1 MQKQPK
7 LRILILNLFVIYVY
21 ISKCNKDILS
31 CFSVTCENIDE
42 AADIW
47 ISRNGISSEGCVH
60 QAGHGKD
67 QGQEEGL
74 ETVA

>member
-1 MQKQPK
+1 MQKQPELK
-7 LRILILNLFVIYVY
+7 MLILKCFVIYPY
-21 ISKCNKDILS
+21 ISKCNQDILS

-47 ISRNGISSEGCVH
+47 ISRNGISSECCVH